1 MNTKELQLI
10 ADLLVKAH
18 KDEIAREGDWW
29 YGIDGHDFNIHSPD
43 DDGMFHINVYP
54 HDETTGTDYTQ
65 WIDLEPVFLGVIA

>member
-18 KDEIAREGDWW
+18 RDEIAREGDWW

-43 DDGMFHINVYP
+43 DD
-54 HDETTGTDYTQ
+54 
-65 WIDLEPVFLGVIA
+65 

>member
-18 KDEIAREGDWW
+18 RDEIAHEGDWW

-43 DDGMFHINVYP
+43 DDGLFHVNVYP

-65 WIDLEPVFLGVIA
+65 WINLEQVFLGVIA

>member
-18 KDEIAREGDWW
+18 KDEIVREGDWW
-29 YGIDGHDFNIHSPD
+29 YGIDGHHFNIHSPD
-43 DDGMFHINVYP
+43 DDGMFHIYVYP

-65 WIDLEPVFLGVIA
+65 WINLEPVFLGVIA